1 MAIIGMHALIYS
13 KKDEAARAFFRD
25 VLDFPS
31 VDAGR
36 GWLIFGVA
44 VIVAACGTSAQG
56 DAARSTPVDTA
67 RDRATIDSIRQN
79 FEAAER
85 AGDADRM
92 YAHAAPDIIAMPP
105 NRPSKVGNTD
115 LNWLRQFLA
124 AYTVEVEYKSDEIV
138 VSGDWAFDRGTAT
151 ETMTPKAGGAATTET
166 AKYLWVYQRQNG
178 AWKQARLIWNS
189 NGAPP
194 AAAPPPK
201 PSS

>member
-1 MAIIGMHALIYS
+1 MTRILAVYA
-13 KKDEAARAFFRD
+13 
-25 VLDFPS
+25 
-31 VDAGR
+31 
-36 GWLIFGVA
+36 VA
-44 VIVAACGTSAQG
+44 VTIAACGTSAQ
-56 DAARSTPVDTA
+56 VDTA
-67 RDRATIDSIRQN
+67 RAPQVDTGRDRATLDSLRRD
-79 FEAAER
+79 FEIAER

-105 NRPSKVGNTD
+105 NRPPKVGNTD
-115 LNWLRQFLA
+115 LDWLRQFLA
-124 AYTVEVEYKSDEIV
+124 AYTVEVQYRSDEIV

-194 AAAPPPK
+194 AAAPPPF
-201 PSS
+201 PSK

>member
-1 MAIIGMHALIYS
+1 MTRSL
-13 KKDEAARAFFRD
+13 
-25 VLDFPS
+25 V
-31 VDAGR
+31 VCC
-36 GWLIFGVA
+36 VA
-44 VIVAACGTSAQG
+44 VIVAACGRSAQG
-56 DAARSTPVDTA
+56 DAARSAPVDTA

-92 YAHAAPDIIAMPP
+92 YAHAAPDIVAMPP
-105 NRPSKVGNTD
+105 NRPPKVGNTD
-115 LNWLRQFLA
+115 LDWLRQFLA
-124 AYTVEVEYKSDEIV
+124 AYTVEVQYRSDEIV

-151 ETMTPKAGGAATTET
+151 ETMTPKAGGTATTET

-189 NGAPP
+189 NGAPL

-201 PSS
+201 PSN